1 MNINNLHEAIPVEKD
16 LPPVDK
22 TEKDWEILE
31 WSINVFVDSPQGKD
45 GAFYAYR
52 EKVWYSNGKIIPG
65 VTHWYRPVTRESI
78 EAFLREF
85 GEAYGKDV
93 LQSISDTFLKPDNL
107 AKASFNDQPAIQ
119 AMGETIVNFPMPDI
133 TELINKTLG
142 Q

>member
-1 MNINNLHEAIPVEKD
+1 MTPEQIKKHEPMNINNLLQKVPIEKE

-22 TEKDWEILE
+22 SDRDWEILE
-31 WSINVFVDSPQGKD
+31 WSIGVFVDTQQGGY

-52 EKVWYSNGKIIPG
+52 EKVWYSNGLIISG

-85 GEAYGKDV
+85 GEKVWDISEAYNSNIDEEV
-93 LQSISDTFLKPDNL
+93 PDKQT
-107 AKASFNDQPAIQ
+107 A
-119 AMGETIVNFPMPDI
+119 I

>member
-1 MNINNLHEAIPVEKD
+1 MYPMTPEQIKKHEPMNINNLLEKVPVEKE

-22 TEKDWEILE
+22 SDRDWEILE
-31 WSINVFVDSPQGKD
+31 WSIGVFVDTQQGGY

-52 EKVWYSNGKIIPG
+52 EKVWYSNGKIISG

-85 GEAYGKDV
+85 GEKYYQVKYAAAMKGQ
-93 LQSISDTFLKPDNL
+93 LPDR
-107 AKASFNDQPAIQ
+107 P
-119 AMGETIVNFPMPDI
+119 I

>member
-1 MNINNLHEAIPVEKD
+1 MTPKQIKKHEPMNINNLLEKVPVEKE

-22 TEKDWEILE
+22 SDRDWEILE
-31 WSINVFVDSPQGKD
+31 WSIGVFVDTQQGGY

-52 EKVWYSNGKIIPG
+52 EKVWYSNGKIISG

-85 GEAYGKDV
+85 G
-93 LQSISDTFLKPDNL
+93 
-107 AKASFNDQPAIQ
+107 
-119 AMGETIVNFPMPDI
+119 GELHEQWLNSELPYEDCLTG
-133 TELINKTLG
+133 LINQFTHPAPGDK

>member
-1 MNINNLHEAIPVEKD
+1 MTPEQIKAQEIVEHLKKMY
-16 LPPVDK
+16 P
-22 TEKDWEILE
+22 
-31 WSINVFVDSPQGKD
+31 
-45 GAFYAYR
+45 
-52 EKVWYSNGKIIPG
+52 
-65 VTHWYRPVTRESI
+65 RESI

-85 GEAYGKDV
+85 GEAYGKSV

>member
-1 MNINNLHEAIPVEKD
+1 MTPEQIKKHEPMNINNLYEAVPCKNFEN
-16 LPPVDK
+16 
-22 TEKDWEILE
+22 ILE
-31 WSINVFVDSPQGKD
+31 SDYHVQLEENRRDESIKLAADKYLTES
-45 GAFYAYR
+45 
-52 EKVWYSNGKIIPG
+52 
-65 VTHWYRPVTRESI
+65 YRPVTRESI